1 MRNIKVEKK
10 NSKSIGKWA
19 KYVNGQFSENM
30 LKLNYKRKANW
41 NHTLIHF
48 PAIRLGKRKPKILV
62 AHSVSKIIGK
72 QHSDVTMDIQ
82 YGTTPMGKS
91 PAKLHRPNN
100 PTVRNLFQRYT
111 RWNTSCGTLN
121 KAIRPY
127 SSESQ

>member
-1 MRNIKVEKK
+1 MDNFQKICSNSIIREKQ
-10 NSKSIGKWA
+10 IEITPW
-19 KYVNGQFSENM
+19 
-30 LKLNYKRKANW
+30 
-41 NHTLIHF
+41 IHF

-91 PAKLHRPNN
+91 PSKLHRPNN

-111 RWNTSCGTLN
+111 R
-121 KAIRPY
+121 
-127 SSESQ
+127 